1 MNPERPRG
9 EALEE
14 EQSPEKVK
22 ELLREAFEAGR
33 VVTLHIIEKLEG
45 GEAVPTPDLG
55 IMDMDETHVE
65 LTPVD
70 ENGESGASGW
80 VQIERIKR
88 VK

>member
-1 MNPERPRG
+1 M
-9 EALEE
+9 EE
-14 EQSPEKVK
+14 EQSPERVK
-22 ELLREAFEAGR
+22 ELLREAFETGR
-33 VVTLHIIEKLEG
+33 AVTLRIEKLEG

-65 LTPVD
+65 LTSVD

-80 VQIERIKR
+80 VQIQRIKR

>member
-1 MNPERPRG
+1 MNPERPPG
-9 EALEE
+9 EIMEE

-33 VVTLHIIEKLEG
+33 VI
-45 GEAVPTPDLG
+45 AVDMDRQGNGQVETASDLG

-65 LTPVD
+65 LTSVD
-70 ENGESGASGW
+70 ENGEPGASGW
-80 VQIERIKR
+80 VPMERIKK

>member
-9 EALEE
+9 ETVEE
-14 EQSPEKVK
+14 EQSPERVK

-33 VVTLHIIEKLEG
+33 VVTLHIEKLEG

-65 LTPVD
+65 LASVD
-70 ENGESGASGW
+70 KDGNPGASGW